1 MPPGL
6 VPSIATDAV
15 GTASGCGD
23 TGAGSTAETSRPRAA
38 TAAAASV
45 RADGAGPLWM
55 ATPAVVSGRAGSP
68 SAAAGCG
75 TGGSGTGR
83 SGIGRSGT
91 GGAGATG
98 KPSTRAVAALPKPG
112 WGSKSALP
120 AASVPPSRYAIRM
133 ATALPNPRSRSGGTG
148 AVTSGS
154 AASVAAKRGSSA
166 RRLRTVAS
174 AIAVLDQ
181 CRVAPELSRPQH
193 ARLVVV
199 LAAQAVDD
207 VPHRDDVAVRV
218 GGEQCGGTGGG
229 DDACASQLQGG
240 QRLQVHVG
248 GERRGRR
255 EGRLREPEPV
265 GAARAGKV
273 HDDGEPPGERRIDVL
288 AEVARENRETVEVL
302 QALQQESDLEVGPPV
317 GTVLDLAALAEQRVR
332 LVEEQHGV
340 ARLSLAEGRV

>member
-75 TGGSGTGR
+75 TGGWGSRAGGWGADAAAGSGRAGSYAAASGMAGR
-83 SGIGRSGT
+83 TT

-98 KPSTRAVAALPKPG
+98 KPSTRAVAALP
-112 WGSKSALP
+112 
-120 AASVPPSRYAIRM
+120 
-133 ATALPNPRSRSGGTG
+133 
-148 AVTSGS
+148 
-154 AASVAAKRGSSA
+154 GSSA
-166 RRLRTVAS
+166 RRRRTVAS

-229 DDACASQLQGG
+229 DDAGASQLQGG

-255 EGRLREPEPV
+255 EGRLPEPEPV